1 MTIIFDCFNENIIE
15 NVYPITKA
23 AYVLMTSE
31 VRPTALQILE
41 RHTGKKVR
49 VILDRS
55 FGFEGVIATI
65 SQNPVGIWLSDA
77 EAVVV
82 RTTLA
87 NPLPQVVSREDRSEI
102 FINLNSVDR
111 IEVLH

>member
-1 MTIIFDCFNENIIE
+1 M
-15 NVYPITKA
+15 A
-23 AYVLMTSE
+23 SE
-31 VRPTALQILE
+31 HSPTVLQILE

-49 VILDRS
+49 VILDRN
-55 FGFEGVIATI
+55 FGFEGIVSTV
-65 SQNPVGIWLSDA
+65 SQNPTGIWLSDA
-77 EAVVV
+77 EAVII

-102 FINLNSVDR
+102 FINLSSVAR